1 MKKLL
6 FGVGMLIYL
15 AWNTTAQNTNTSL
28 PGWITR
34 PLSLADCLNIALQ
47 QNGTILKAG
56 NDLDAQHG
64 VVVQMRAV
72 ALPQLQA
79 TGQYKDTERSAMESF
94 PTGTNGTAHPNQNW
108 NAGVQIVQS
117 IYEGGRLVAAL
128 QAASATKKQALAQYQ
143 TAIADTLLV
152 VRLAY

>member
-1 MKKLL
+1 MKKTFCVRVL
-6 FGVGMLIYL
+6 FLTMVCAVIGWTAG
-15 AWNTTAQNTNTSL
+15 AQNVTTNEL
-28 PGWITR
+28 MR

-56 NDLDAQHG
+56 NDLEAQHG
-64 VVVQMRAV
+64 VVVQTRAI

-79 TGQYKDTERSAMESF
+79 TGQYKDTERSAIESF
-94 PTGTNGTAHPNQNW
+94 PTGTNGTAQPNQNW

-128 QAASATKKQALAQYQ
+128 QAY
-143 TAIADTLLV
+143 
-152 VRLAY
+152 R